1 MTCSWAAATL
11 LSMEIQFTP
20 EQEARLAAIASI
32 EGKEPA
38 LLVQDAALRL
48 IEDDARR
55 NGLPKGVG
63 DPRVCPECGHR
74 FRGNGWDG
82 IDAHWRKN
90 HEMILPYELAWPLI
104 RAGNYDST
112 DREDLEDLIE
122 AERRLAELRAGRSQT
137 HSLKE
142 VERELGLVD

>member
-1 MTCSWAAATL
+1 
-11 LSMEIQFTP
+11 MEVQFTP

-48 IEDDARR
+48 IESRARTAR
-55 NGLPKGVG
+55 SIENGVFLKVS
-63 DPRVCPECGHR
+63 PECGYR

-90 HEMILPYELAWPLI
+90 HEGVLPYEMAWPLI
-104 RAGNYDST
+104 QAGKYDT
-112 DREDLEDLIE
+112 DEREDLEDIIVTE
-122 AERRLAELRAGRSQT
+122 ARLAELAAGRSQT
-137 HSLKE
+137 HSLEE